1 MDVMKRKV
9 AWLTKND
16 LSMKIESGLEKLQKL
31 IMQAK
36 SADDCFLAI
45 ASHHDICVDDI
56 EAGGEEAKKDEVPA
70 SFSASSS
77 AQRSSGVA
85 SVVDKLIATKVKK
98 GLAWVSPLT
107 GETHSKFEGGR

>member
-16 LSMKIESGLEKLQKL
+16 LSMKVESSREKLQKL

-36 SADDCFLAI
+36 SANRTLKI
-45 ASHHDICVDDI
+45 ANRTLKIANRTLKI
-56 EAGGEEAKKDEVPA
+56 ANQEAKKDEVPA

-77 AQRSSGVA
+77 AQRSSVLAQVA
-85 SVVDKLIATKVKK
+85 WLRSSSTKVKK
-98 GLAWVSPLT
+98 GLAAVSPLT
-107 GETHSKFEGGR
+107 G

>member
-16 LSMKIESGLEKLQKL
+16 LSMKVESSREKLQKL

-45 ASHHDICVDDI
+45 ASHQDICVDDI
-56 EAGGEEAKKDEVPA
+56 EGGGEEAKKDEVPA

-77 AQRSSGVA
+77 AQRSSVLAQVA
-85 SVVDKLIATKVKK
+85 WLRSSSTKVKK

-107 GETHSKFEGGR
+107 G

>member
-1 MDVMKRKV
+1 
-9 AWLTKND
+9 
-16 LSMKIESGLEKLQKL
+16 
-31 IMQAK
+31 MQAK

-45 ASHHDICVDDI
+45 ASHQDICVDDI
-56 EAGGEEAKKDEVPA
+56 EGGGEEAKKDEVPA

-107 GETHSKFEGGR
+107 GETHYKCEGGV